1 MKKFS
6 ELFSLSVQD
15 WLKGLFVAVLGAVV
29 SVIQTSITAESF
41 TFDWQSIWKVAL
53 AAGLAYLSKQ
63 FFTGT
68 PSKVQIDP
76 SKTEVIEVN
85 TK

>member
-15 WLKGLFVAVLGAVV
+15 WLKGLLVAVIGAVI
-29 SVIQTSITAESF
+29 SLIQTSITAGSF
-41 TFDWQSIWKVAL
+41 EFDWQSIWKVAM
-53 AAGLAYLSKQ
+53 AAGVAYLSKQ

-68 PSKVQIDP
+68 PAKVQIDP
-76 SKTEVIEVN
+76 AKTEVIEV
-85 TK
+85 KS